1 MVTFPLLLCIF
12 KDRWGGGGKGVWED
26 LFKILTQRSK
36 TQTDFLEVEH
46 ISKEKICIYK
56 AFVLLPTFHVPLSL
70 RGLVIFLQDAGYF
83 HSHFR
88 TKAKQVKKG
97 SMKFPTSGSYYS

>member
-1 MVTFPLLLCIF
+1 MVVV
-12 KDRWGGGGKGVWED
+12 GGGGKGVWED
-26 LFKILTQRSK
+26 LFKILSQRSK

-56 AFVLLPTFHVPLSL
+56 AFVLLPPSMSL
-70 RGLVIFLQDAGYF
+70 RGLVIFLQEAGYF